1 MPITHK
7 INNSYIDWVNLVVA
21 PDGQRGVIRCL
32 STWLA
37 YDLERQKLI
46 EGDPTVLRDVLLTAS
61 HPRSAYAVG
70 QVSTEQKNPEY
81 LNSFHP
87 WELELSEEER
97 QGESGPLVHLDLAS
111 NSRNHGRF
119 TFTNKR
125 IGRSY
130 FGADW
135 KRIIYG
141 SILHTGC
148 KRLIYRQMKFII
160 TDDELRDFKG
170 EPHDDPVNGRDWNT
184 GDSHAT
190 GSTDLMRQLGLTH
203 SRGGD
208 NPGDVIRWRP
218 HELERPIQFRC
229 AEFKKWVGKGTIA
242 HNPALDGVADMAI
255 PLSSLKGNKLPLGN
269 YEAKL
274 LIGYVHG
281 AEQRRASPG
290 WMLFQWFDFKTLE
303 DDGIISNLET
313 KAAELG
319 SAFNSIEDL
328 ARILRVEQG
337 DAESLD
343 EMERLQS
350 EAQYVNTMMNIVMAD
365 EAGILLLHPYVVR
378 RVQERYRAMFLKLA
392 KAAGVR
398 FWSVMTMPDESL
410 AHYWTQDSEG
420 RIEGEKVFCAGEFPP
435 GTYIVFANPMR
446 HWGDIQ
452 LWQNKHEG
460 RFTNAL
466 GVMAAPRDLLLSL
479 GRDTDGDFVQLISAD
494 TYPAMAAAIANF
506 TDTPNVEKFPKRAL
520 KGNLREI
527 ALGSMN
533 DLTGI
538 VASLLGKARAQRA
551 ENIVLE
557 IPPGGE
563 QTEPKQMRIID
574 FLSQELQ
581 VAVDS
586 LKSAYPNNRSG
597 LEKVSKFL
605 RQRNAQAGVWIR
617 DLKDPQTYLTRPVA
631 VEPDAI
637 DTVSK
642 ILQIVNS
649 HWNAPQLEVDSR
661 PRTYQNVLLGK
672 QQIPFSDYQEAR
684 AYGHRDEYRAAMG
697 QAIAWARDHDNDT
710 SAIRIVAQATKES
723 KQSILE
729 TLDPMTGDRFPPLT
743 WASAYWHVAHDA
755 NTGDAGLVFM
765 IFSEEIVR
773 LLRNFEPNEVPFF
786 DVFGTQYNA
795 WAHPTYQ
802 WQGVRVQIRI
812 QIEAVRGRQRKVA
825 YMKWD
830 AATRLQ
836 GWHLLGIVG
845 EAYEAQ
851 VMAGQ
856 VYQRLAF
863 TNRVREGVGT
873 INMRL
878 IDTKYEE
885 NNEYQMYL

>member
-7 INNSYIDWVNLVVA
+7 IDNSYINWVNLVVA

-32 STWLA
+32 SAWLA
-37 YDLERQKLI
+37 YDLERQNLI
-46 EGDPTVLRDVLLTAS
+46 EGDPTVLRDILLTAS
-61 HPRSAYAVG
+61 HPKSAYAIG

-97 QGESGPLVHLDLAS
+97 QGEKGPLVHLDLAS

-148 KRLIYRQMKFII
+148 KRLIYRQMRFIV

-170 EPHDDPVNGRDWNT
+170 EPYDDPVNRRDWNT

-190 GSTDLMRQLGLTH
+190 GSTDLMSQLGLTR

-208 NPGDVIRWRP
+208 NPGDVIRWDP
-218 HELERPIQFRC
+218 HEVHRPIQFRC

-242 HNPALDGVADMAI
+242 HNPDLDGVADLAI

-269 YEAKL
+269 HEAKL
-274 LIGYVHG
+274 LLGYVHG
-281 AEQRRASPG
+281 AERRRASPG
-290 WMLFQWFDFKTLE
+290 WMLFQWFDFETLE

-319 SAFNSIEDL
+319 AAFNSIEDL

-337 DAESLD
+337 DADSLD

-350 EAQYVNTMMNIVMAD
+350 EAQYVNTMMNIIMAD

-378 RVQERYRAMFLKLA
+378 RVQERYRSMFLKLA

-410 AHYWTQDSEG
+410 SHYWTQDSEG
-420 RIEGEKVFCAGEFPP
+420 RIEGEKVFCSGEFPP

-452 LWQNKHEG
+452 LWENKHEG
-460 RFTNAL
+460 RFGDSL

-533 DLTGI
+533 DQTGI
-538 VASLLGKARAQRA
+538 VASLLGKARAQQA

-586 LKSAYPNNRSG
+586 LKSAYPNNEAG
-597 LEKVSKFL
+597 LNAVSRFL

-631 VEPDAI
+631 VEPGAI
-637 DTVSK
+637 DTVSQ

-672 QQIPFSDYQEAR
+672 QQIPFSDFQESR
-684 AYGHRDEYRAAMG
+684 AYEHRDEYRAAMG
-697 QAIAWARDHDNDT
+697 EAIRWAREHDDDT
-710 SAIRIVAQATKES
+710 SAIRAVAQATKDS
-723 KQSILE
+723 KEGILE

-773 LLRNFEPNEVPFF
+773 LLRTFEPNEVPFF
-786 DVFGTQYNA
+786 DVFGVQYNA

-802 WQGVRVQIRI
+802 WRGVKVQVRI
-812 QIEAVRGRQRKVA
+812 QIEAIRGRQRKVA

-830 AATRLQ
+830 QATRLQ
-836 GWHLLGIVG
+836 GWHLLGLVG

-851 VMAGQ
+851 LIAGQ

-863 TNRVREGVGT
+863 TNRVRDGVGT